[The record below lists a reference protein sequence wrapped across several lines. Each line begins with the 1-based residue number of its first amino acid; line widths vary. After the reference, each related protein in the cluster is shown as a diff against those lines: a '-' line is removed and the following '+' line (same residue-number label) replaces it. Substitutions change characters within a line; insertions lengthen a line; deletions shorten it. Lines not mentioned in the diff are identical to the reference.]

1 MTKKITLSILFVLM
15 ISCFAFGQADIEFWF
30 VAPEVDA
37 GYGDDPIFLRL
48 TAKNQAAIV
57 TIGQPANL
65 GGVTLTQTIPANTT
79 VSINLTPFKA
89 LLENQPANTVLVKGI
104 QIQSTNPITAY
115 YEVANASN
123 PEIFPLKGSSALG
136 QFFYLPGQNTFGNQL
151 GTPAFDIVATENN
164 TTITIIPTDALI
176 GRAANVSFTITLNAG
191 ETYSCVGTNTT
202 ATGTLAGSKI
212 TSNKPIAVTHSD
224 DSLFNNGARDLIGD
238 QIVPVNILGTE
249 YIAVKGLGTNER
261 VYIVATENNTTYY
274 LNGNSGSTVNINAGQ
289 IQSYA
294 ITGNAV
300 YITSD
305 KPIYVLHLSGNG
317 RELADALLPPIGCTG
332 SDKVGF
338 VRTAGSGLF
347 TVMVAT
353 TVGNEGNFLVNGSAA
368 PLQAS
373 NFFAIPGNPNWVG
386 ARVNLTN
393 GQAPTGNNIIENT
406 SGLFHL
412 GILNQLGVS
421 SEYGYFSSYSTLNLG
436 SDRTICITD
445 APLQLDGGSN
455 SSSFLWNDGST
466 NRFLNA
472 SQSGEYSVQTTLYN
486 CISTD
491 TITVTFQTPPTIT
504 IRSDTSLCP
513 NEMTDISATV
523 PNMQSIVWSNG
534 STDTT
539 QTISVTGM
547 YVAIL
552 TDSVYC
558 VVEDSVYVDFYPNP
572 YVELGNDTVICDGN
586 LITLIADVSS
596 VGTFLWSDGSTDGSL
611 GVGTVGIYSVD
622 ILDENGCAAL
632 DSVFVDVLTSLVPN
646 LPTDTTICQ
655 DIILRINAYQPTVE
669 TYLWMG
675 ESAFYNQN
683 EVTDSVFII
692 TYPGFYTLEM
702 TNQCGGLTQYLEV
715 KKEDCTCE
723 PFIPNVFTPNGDGR
737 NDKFQVF
744 ANCEF
749 QDFKIEIYDRWGTR
763 LFVAADWLGG
773 WDGTARGQELPPGV
787 YIYKIEYT
795 AGDKN
800 GNPTTTTKQGSIT
813 LIR

>member
-1 MTKKITLSILFVLM
+1 M
-15 ISCFAFGQADIEFWF
+15 
-30 VAPEVDA
+30 
-37 GYGDDPIFLRL
+37 
-48 TAKNQAAIV
+48 
-57 TIGQPANL
+57 
-65 GGVTLTQTIPANTT
+65 
-79 VSINLTPFKA
+79 
-89 LLENQPANTVLVKGI
+89 
-104 QIQSTNPITAY
+104 
-115 YEVANASN
+115 
-123 PEIFPLKGSSALG
+123 
-136 QFFYLPGQNTFGNQL
+136 
-151 GTPAFDIVATENN
+151 
-164 TTITIIPTDALI
+164 
-176 GRAANVSFTITLNAG
+176 
-191 ETYSCVGTNTT
+191 GTNTT

>member
-1 MTKKITLSILFVLM
+1 
-15 ISCFAFGQADIEFWF
+15 
-30 VAPEVDA
+30 
-37 GYGDDPIFLRL
+37 
-48 TAKNQAAIV
+48 
-57 TIGQPANL
+57 
-65 GGVTLTQTIPANTT
+65 
-79 VSINLTPFKA
+79 
-89 LLENQPANTVLVKGI
+89 
-104 QIQSTNPITAY
+104 
-115 YEVANASN
+115 
-123 PEIFPLKGSSALG
+123 
-136 QFFYLPGQNTFGNQL
+136 
-151 GTPAFDIVATENN
+151 
-164 TTITIIPTDALI
+164 
-176 GRAANVSFTITLNAG
+176 
-191 ETYSCVGTNTT
+191 VGTNTT